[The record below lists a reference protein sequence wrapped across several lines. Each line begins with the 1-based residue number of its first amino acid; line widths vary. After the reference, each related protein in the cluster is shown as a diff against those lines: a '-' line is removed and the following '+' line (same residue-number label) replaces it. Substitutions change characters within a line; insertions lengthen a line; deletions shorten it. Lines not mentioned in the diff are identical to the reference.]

1 MNQTLSKRVTIL
13 LTCMEPSQPRM
24 EFQKDYFDCEH
35 LINLGV
41 TGALTLLVSL
51 RIKQLQ
57 TRI

>member
-1 MNQTLSKRVTIL
+1 MTIL
-13 LTCMEPSQPRM
+13 LMCTEPSQPRM

-51 RIKQLQ
+51 QIKQLQ